1 MLGMLAAAV
10 VLLMGFALRPPR
22 PRPCT
27 PPSRT
32 RRRSNPATADDWARW
47 LHTVAAGVRGG
58 DSMRVAVQHAH
69 EQHGTS
75 GSVVHPDAPFER
87 LLRGTPDDR
96 DEAVVVQVLAVA
108 ASLGGAVA
116 ATLQAGATLLHE
128 RAGVRAEALAHAAQ
142 ARLSARVLTAVPVVF
157 AMWNLVGSPSF
168 RSALC
173 TPAGATAAAAGTVLS
188 AAGWRWMRHIVQ
200 QVTP

>member
-1 MLGMLAAAV
+1 MLGMLAASAV
-10 VLLMGFALRPPR
+10 CLMGYALHPPR
-22 PRPCT
+22 PRRRT
-27 PPSRT
+27 PQAHS
-32 RRRSNPATADDWARW
+32 RRRSNPATADEWARW

-58 DSMRVAVQHAH
+58 DSVRVAVQHAH
-69 EQHGTS
+69 AQHGTS

-87 LLRGTPDDR
+87 LLRGTPVDR
-96 DEAVVVQVLAVA
+96 DEAVVVQVLTVA
-108 ASLGGAVA
+108 TSLGGAVA

-157 AMWNLVGSPSF
+157 AAWNVAGSAAF
-168 RSALC
+168 RRALC
-173 TPAGATAAAAGTVLS
+173 TPAGATAAAAGAVLS
-188 AAGWRWMRHIVQ
+188 AAGWRWMRRIVQ